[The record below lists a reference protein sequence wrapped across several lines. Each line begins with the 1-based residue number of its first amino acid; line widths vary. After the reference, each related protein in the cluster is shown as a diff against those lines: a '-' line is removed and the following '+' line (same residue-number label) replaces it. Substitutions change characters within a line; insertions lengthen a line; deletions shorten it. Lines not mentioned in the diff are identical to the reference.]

1 MHYSAA
7 DIVLKNKENMITD
20 IILWI
25 KDTHPL
31 RTDSIFA
38 ANKCK
43 RDLGTVTNAFINGL
57 KFNNKENIQFLV
69 EEFYRNNTLQLQ
81 STNVEVASYTMLKDK
96 IIDLCGTETI
106 QAINHIKYLYNELIT
121 QLVNGPVYTE
131 MNVEKA
137 SFIAERCQR
146 NWDYNNPVSI
156 ADVNSIVQSA
166 VSMPSKQNRQY
177 YKLIVSTNTDFNRLC
192 YTLAIDRT
200 NPKFGFGKDINYAYH
215 RNGQVLAPM
224 LMLYTPADESGID
237 DPFNDD
243 FNKNFYTSIGISSGV
258 AAHSAA
264 MLGYKTGFCAC
275 SVWGEL
281 YTALN
286 EQYNIPIPEWNSGL
300 MLGIGNPMWEY
311 SRQAVL
317 IDDFVYDTDD
327 SYDKIV
333 DINFVH

>member
-1 MHYSAA
+1 MYYSTA
-7 DIVLKNKENMITD
+7 DIVLKNKEKMITD
-20 IILWI
+20 IVLWI

-31 RTDSIFA
+31 RTDSIYA

-81 STNVEVASYTMLKDK
+81 STDVEVACYTMLKDRM
-96 IIDLCGTETI
+96 IELCDTETI
-106 QAINHIKYLYNELIT
+106 QAINHIEYLYNELVT

-146 NWDYNNPVSI
+146 NWDYDNPVSI
-156 ADVNSIVQSA
+156 ADYNSIIQSA
-166 VSMPSKQNRQY
+166 TTMPSKQNRQY
-177 YKLIVSTNTDFNRLC
+177 YSLLVSTNKDFNRLC
-192 YTLAIDRT
+192 YSLAVDRT
-200 NPKFGFGKDINYAYH
+200 NPHFDQPIH

-224 LMLYTPADESGID
+224 LMIFMPADESKID
-237 DPFNDD
+237 DPYNDD
-243 FNKNFYTSIGISSGV
+243 FEKNFHTSIGLSSGV

-275 SVWGEL
+275 AAWGEL

-286 EQYNIPIPEWNSGL
+286 EQYNIPIPTWFRGL
-300 MLGIGNPMWEY
+300 MLGIGNPMWKY
-311 SRQAVL
+311 SRQTVL
-317 IDDFVYDTDD
+317 IDDVVYESDD
-327 SYDKIV
+327 SYDKMV
-333 DINFVH
+333 DIKFVH